1 MLTAHTHTDYLSHTL
16 CVNRFVKWQ
25 VSARALALLYELGRQ
40 GQCMR
45 APGLAT
51 PASPLSPLP
60 STYSHSDTERA
71 CASERERER
80 VDTPVAAAPSWSSSS
95 RWAFPTRSFS
105 SQRARARSSTPSSSS
120 RPSGGVCIRIY
131 MYIPTVLQLQAAHVH
146 ERRAARGSRETIDSP
161 LYSLSLLYCTHRQ
174 RLCVALYIAARA
186 RAAEKEL
193 CALVNATRENVVSL
207 CLFFLSDPFFAAF

>member
-1 MLTAHTHTDYLSHTL
+1 MH
-16 CVNRFVKWQ
+16 
-25 VSARALALLYELGRQ
+25 
-40 GQCMR
+40 
-45 APGLAT
+45 
-51 PASPLSPLP
+51 
-60 STYSHSDTERA
+60 
-71 CASERERER
+71 
-80 VDTPVAAAPSWSSSS
+80 
-95 RWAFPTRSFS
+95 
-105 SQRARARSSTPSSSS
+105 ARARSSNPGVASLSPPIDILAQRHRASLREWERES
-120 RPSGGVCIRIY
+120 RHPRGCCVVVVVVVSVSFPHPELFLSARARAFIDAVVVVPPEWGCMYTYIY